1 MHCQARIRVTVSMYV
16 SVSEYDS
23 LSVYDVLSAVLYMR
37 TLSVCIQ
44 E

>member
-23 LSVYDVLSAVLYMR
+23 LSAVLYMR